1 MGLAAQLHSQQPR
14 LEVVLYQPEIPPN
27 TGNIARLCAATQTP
41 LHLIK
46 PLGFSLDDR
55 HLKRAGLDYWP
66 YVEVTVWDCFE
77 DYWDATPHVRRIFT
91 SARRGTPI
99 FSFDF
104 RSGDHL
110 VFGPE
115 TRGCPNEYLDRN
127 TDCIARIPI
136 WGHVRSLNLSTAA
149 GIVLYEA
156 LRQTRFQGGNV
167 REEAEFS

>member
-1 MGLAAQLHSQQPR
+1 MELAPQSNSQTTR

-55 HLKRAGLDYWP
+55 QLKRAGLDYWP
-66 YVEVTVWDCFE
+66 HVEVTVWDFFE
-77 DYWDATPHVRRIFT
+77 DYLDAMPHARRIFT

-99 FSFDF
+99 FSLPF
-104 RSGDHL
+104 RPGDHL

-115 TRGCPNEYLDRN
+115 TRGCPSEYMDRHP
-127 TDCIARIPI
+127 DCIARIPI

-156 LRQTRFQGGNV
+156 LRQTRFHGCTMSEG
-167 REEAEFS
+167 AYFS